1 MQLLLEH
8 AQKGK
13 VFSLWA
19 KYELLGQEQKLVDQY
34 NIRQVI
40 LVEGNPQAEWSRAR
54 KMAGA
59 LAIFVYLAGLFW
71 AASQGGN
78 DIQALLAALPLALLV
93 FAVAVF
99 VIRYKIRETIKVG
112 DILNGRHFACRSIIT
127 LLEKK
132 QQISEMAEKFTQF
145 LEALKN
151 WGGREV
157 IEMAPDRPPIAKFV
171 ERPHAVGAAE

>member
-1 MQLLLEH
+1 MQLLFEH
-8 AQKGK
+8 VQKGTT
-13 VFSLWA
+13 
-19 KYELLGQEQKLVDQY
+19 YELLEQEEKLVEQY

-40 LVEGNPQAEWSRAR
+40 LVDGNPREEWSRAR

-59 LAIFVYLAGLFW
+59 LAILVYLAGIFW
-71 AASQGGN
+71 GVSQGGN
-78 DIQALLAALPLALLV
+78 DIQVLLGGVPLAILV

-127 LLEKK
+127 LLEKER
-132 QQISEMAEKFTQF
+132 QLSEMAQKFTQF
-145 LEALKN
+145 LERLKY

-157 IEMAPDRPPIAKFV
+157 IEMAPDRPPSARFI
-171 ERPHAVGAAE
+171 ERPRAAE

>member
-19 KYELLGQEQKLVDQY
+19 KYELLEQEQKLVEQY

-40 LVEGNPQAEWSRAR
+40 LVEGNPREEWSRAR
-54 KMAGA
+54 RMAGA
-59 LAIFVYLAGLFW
+59 LAIVVYIAGVFL

-78 DIQALLAALPLALLV
+78 GIQAFLAPLPLTILV

-112 DILNGRHFACRSIIT
+112 DILSGRHFACRSIVT
-127 LLEKK
+127 LLEKER
-132 QQISEMAEKFTQF
+132 QLSEIAQTFTQF
-145 LEALKN
+145 LERLKY
-151 WGGREV
+151 WEGREI
-157 IEMAPDRPPIAKFV
+157 IELAPDQPPSTRFV
-171 ERPHAVGAAE
+171 ERPRAAE

>member
-1 MQLLLEH
+1 MLR
-8 AQKGK
+8 
-13 VFSLWA
+13 VTR
-19 KYELLGQEQKLVDQY
+19 
-34 NIRQVI
+34 RQS
-40 LVEGNPQAEWSRAR
+40 GAGRAR
-54 KMAGA
+54 WQGRLPFLCTSPVSFGPPAK
-59 LAIFVYLAGLFW
+59 
-71 AASQGGN
+71 AATT
-78 DIQALLAALPLALLV
+78 IQALLAALPLAILV

-157 IEMAPDRPPIAKFV
+157 IEMAPDRPPIARFV
-171 ERPHAVGAAE
+171 ERPQAAE

>member
-13 VFSLWA
+13 TFSLWA
-19 KYELLGQEQKLVDQY
+19 KYELPGEEEKLVERY
-34 NIRQVI
+34 NIIGVV
-40 LVEGNPQAEWSRAR
+40 LVEGNPQEEWSRAR

-59 LAIFVYLAGLFW
+59 LAILVYVAGIFW
-71 AASQGGN
+71 AVSQGGN
-78 DIQALLAALPLALLV
+78 DIQALLAALPLAILI

-99 VIRYKIRETIKVG
+99 VIRYRIRETIKVG
-112 DILNGRHFACRSIIT
+112 DMLTGRHFSCRSIIT

-132 QQISEMAEKFTQF
+132 QKISEMGEKFTQF
-145 LEALKN
+145 LELLNN

-157 IEMAPDRPPIAKFV
+157 IEMAPDRPSIAKFV
-171 ERPHAVGAAE
+171 ERPRAAE

>member
-1 MQLLLEH
+1 MQLLMEH
-8 AQKGK
+8 SQKGK
-13 VFSLWA
+13 VFRLWIT
-19 KYELLGQEQKLVDQY
+19 YELSEPELSLVERY

-59 LAIFVYLAGLFW
+59 LAVLVYLAGIFW
-71 AASQGGN
+71 AVSQGGN
-78 DIQALLAALPLALLV
+78 DIQALLAALPLAILV

-127 LLEKK
+127 LLEKR
-132 QQISEMAEKFTQF
+132 QQLTDMAEKFTQF

-157 IEMAPDRPPIAKFV
+157 IEMAPDRPPIARFV
-171 ERPHAVGAAE
+171 ERPQAAE

>member
-1 MQLLLEH
+1 MQLLMEH
-8 AQKGK
+8 SQKGK
-13 VFSLWA
+13 VFSLWIT
-19 KYELLGQEQKLVDQY
+19 YELSEPELSLVERY

-59 LAIFVYLAGLFW
+59 LAVLVYLAGIFW
-71 AASQGGN
+71 AVSHGGN
-78 DIQALLAALPLALLV
+78 DIQALLAALPLAILV

-99 VIRYKIRETIKVG
+99 VIRYKIRETIRVG

-127 LLEKK
+127 LLEKR
-132 QQISEMAEKFTQF
+132 QQLTDMAEKFTQF

-157 IEMAPDRPPIAKFV
+157 IEMAPDRAPSARFV
-171 ERPHAVGAAE
+171 ERPHAAE